1 MILAL
6 VFIIAV
12 PLSVELF
19 GSIYAVSDAWRH
31 PESRAAA
38 LERLAV
44 PLMVWGMLWWW
55 VGAEAWDVLAAAW
68 AVVLVCHIAVF
79 YGGRWLIRRPG
90 TQTLAID
97 TDTDPE

>member
-19 GSIYAVSDAWRH
+19 GSIYAVFDAWRH

-38 LERLAV
+38 AERLAF
-44 PLMVWGMLWWW
+44 PLMVWGVLWWW
-55 VGAEAWDVLAAAW
+55 IGVEAWYVLAAAW

-79 YGGRWLIRRPG
+79 YGVRWLIKRPDN
-90 TQTLAID
+90 QTIAID
-97 TDTDPE
+97 TDRTPE